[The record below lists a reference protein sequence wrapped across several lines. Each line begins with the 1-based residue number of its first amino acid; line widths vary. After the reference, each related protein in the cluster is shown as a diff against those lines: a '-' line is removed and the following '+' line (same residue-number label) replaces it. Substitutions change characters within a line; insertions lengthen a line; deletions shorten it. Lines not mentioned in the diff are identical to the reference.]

1 MIGDNTLFELG
12 IKPYRNRETTVFDPI
27 SIYLLEIGQIPLL
40 TAKEEVLLSQKLE
53 TERHLH
59 AIQSSWSQKNHS
71 PCKVNEIPL
80 ELLEELTK
88 AANFMGIIRVVL
100 GMGSSNNLLDMVL
113 AITSVEDLDRKS
125 RNQLINTLV
134 EKTGESESNIEARLY
149 NLLVDIR
156 LLPNNV
162 WEVFSGI
169 IDFQGTETST
179 NNEQL
184 TDAILTLEYDIKVH
198 INRIKHEAKDA
209 RRKLIES
216 NLRLVVSIAKKYAH
230 HDVAFLDLIQEGNLG
245 LIRAI
250 EKFDYRRGYKFSTY
264 ATWWI
269 FQAITR
275 ALVNQSR
282 TIRIPVHTATFI
294 HKLSKIKQNMIHELG
309 REPVPLE
316 ISKEMDISLYD
327 LEKISGITNSLISL
341 ELPIGEDG
349 EARLVDFI
357 QDQTTLSP
365 LETASNEMLKID
377 IKTLLATLTTREQDV
392 INLRFGLEDGRSRT
406 LEEVGRKLIITR
418 ERVRQI
424 ETKAINRLRHPSRR
438 RKLKDYY

>member
-1 MIGDNTLFELG
+1 
-12 IKPYRNRETTVFDPI
+12 
-27 SIYLLEIGQIPLL
+27 
-40 TAKEEVLLSQKLE
+40 
-53 TERHLH
+53 
-59 AIQSSWSQKNHS
+59 
-71 PCKVNEIPL
+71 
-80 ELLEELTK
+80 
-88 AANFMGIIRVVL
+88 
-100 GMGSSNNLLDMVL
+100 L
-113 AITSVEDLDRKS
+113 ASTSVEDLDRKS

-149 NLLVDIR
+149 NLMVDIR

-230 HDVAFLDLIQEGNLG
+230 QDVAFLDLIQEGNLG
-245 LIRAI
+245 LIKAI

-269 FQAITR
+269 FQSITR

-282 TIRIPVHTATFI
+282 TIRIPLHTATFI

-309 REPVPLE
+309 REPIPLE
-316 ISKEMDISLYD
+316 ISQEMDISLND
-327 LEKISGITNSLISL
+327 LEKISGMKHSLISL
-341 ELPIGEDG
+341 ELPMGEDG
-349 EARLVDFI
+349 EARLIDFI
-357 QDQTTLSP
+357 QDETTLSP
-365 LETASNEMLKID
+365 LETVSNEMLRKD
-377 IKTLLATLTTREQDV
+377 IKTLLTTLDAREQDV

-406 LEEVGRKLIITR
+406 LEEIGRELKISR

-438 RKLKDYY
+438 KKIKDYY